1 MIVQTEP
8 DREAKLEERLQFETL
23 LADLSS
29 RFVNVPPDQVDREIA
44 EAQSSICECLGIDH
58 SALWQASPDDPKEL
72 FITHLHRSRDLAP
85 PPDRAIA
92 TEMFPWA
99 LGKIAIKQIVC
110 VSAMASLP
118 AEAARDRE
126 TWLYYGIKSA
136 LVFPLSAG
144 GGPVFGS
151 LSFDAT
157 QKERDWPEALQ
168 KRLQVIAQVFAN
180 ALERKQADET
190 LRESETRLSL
200 AADSANAGLWTLV
213 PETGQIWATKKAFEL
228 FGLPW
233 AEDFTLEKFL
243 DTVHPEDREAV
254 QEVINDAMRSGKE
267 TSTEFRIVRPD
278 GNVRWIASRGRRHSG
293 KNGHPDRL
301 MGVDTDVTG
310 AKEVELELKKL
321 RERLQAESDYLREEI
336 RVYGR
341 FDEIVGQSTK
351 LRKVFQ
357 RIEQV
362 APTDSTVLIT
372 GETGTGKELVARA
385 IHNLSRRSRRV
396 MVKVDCASLPATL
409 IESELFGREKGAYTG
424 ALTKQAGRFE
434 LADGSTL
441 FLDEIG
447 ELSLELQA
455 KLLRVLED
463 GQFERL
469 GSPKTISVDVRVIAA
484 THRDLAEKVKDGT
497 FRQDLYYRLNVFPVQ
512 LPPLRERPEDI
523 PSLVWSF
530 VGEFEKQMGKKV
542 DSIPKRVM
550 DLLQNYSWPGNI
562 RELRNVIEQA
572 VIVSN
577 GGQLYLDMP
586 TSAGNIP
593 SPTLKEAERQHI
605 VSVLSKTDW
614 RIKGPAGAA
623 RLLGMNSSTLYSAMR
638 RLGIPNRNGKPNIEA

>member
-1 MIVQTEP
+1 VIVQTEP

-23 LADLSS
+23 LVDLSS

-44 EAQSSICECLGIDH
+44 EAQTSICECLAIDH
-58 SALWQASPDDPKEL
+58 SALWQASPDDPKDL
-72 FITHLHRSRDLAP
+72 SITHLHRSRDLAP

-99 LGKIAIKQIVC
+99 LGKISMKQIVC

-126 TWLYYGIKSA
+126 TWLYYGVKSA

-144 GGPVFGS
+144 GGLVLGC

-157 QKERDWPEALQ
+157 QKERDWPEPLQ

-180 ALERKQADET
+180 ALARKQTDET

-278 GNVRWIASRGRRHSG
+278 GTVRWIASRGRRHSG

-351 LRKVFQ
+351 LRKGFSAN
-357 RIEQV
+357 R
-362 APTDSTVLIT
+362 
-372 GETGTGKELVARA
+372 
-385 IHNLSRRSRRV
+385 
-396 MVKVDCASLPATL
+396 
-409 IESELFGREKGAYTG
+409 
-424 ALTKQAGRFE
+424 AGR
-434 LADGSTL
+434 ADRFHGAHHRRNWYRQRTGRASH
-441 FLDEIG
+441 
-447 ELSLELQA
+447 SQP
-455 KLLRVLED
+455 KSPQPPSD
-463 GQFERL
+463 G
-469 GSPKTISVDVRVIAA
+469 
-484 THRDLAEKVKDGT
+484 
-497 FRQDLYYRLNVFPVQ
+497 
-512 LPPLRERPEDI
+512 
-523 PSLVWSF
+523 
-530 VGEFEKQMGKKV
+530 
-542 DSIPKRVM
+542 
-550 DLLQNYSWPGNI
+550 
-562 RELRNVIEQA
+562 
-572 VIVSN
+572 
-577 GGQLYLDMP
+577 
-586 TSAGNIP
+586 
-593 SPTLKEAERQHI
+593 
-605 VSVLSKTDW
+605 
-614 RIKGPAGAA
+614 
-623 RLLGMNSSTLYSAMR
+623 
-638 RLGIPNRNGKPNIEA
+638 